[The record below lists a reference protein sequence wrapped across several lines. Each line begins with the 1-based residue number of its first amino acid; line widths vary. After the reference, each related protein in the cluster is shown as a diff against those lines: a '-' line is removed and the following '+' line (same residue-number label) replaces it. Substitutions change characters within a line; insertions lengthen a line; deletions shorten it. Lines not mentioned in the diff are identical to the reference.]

1 VKLFQNILSVL
12 LVTAFFNV
20 VIAKSAHEFFEHG
33 FEHEQEH
40 DHEHQS
46 EICLNKDLNHFHQ
59 HEFAHLDFICDF
71 NFSTSLVAGV
81 FSGFNE
87 IIRYQEIKSKIHF
100 LWLSESLC
108 SRSISLRGPPL
119 YL

>member
-1 VKLFQNILSVL
+1 MKVLKNIFSIL

-33 FEHEQEH
+33 YEHSHEHE
-40 DHEHQS
+40 D

-71 NFSTSLVAGV
+71 NFSVSLFDAV
-81 FSGFNE
+81 FADFDK
-87 IIRYQEIKSKIHF
+87 IIRYQENKIKIHF
-100 LWLSESLC
+100 LWLAKNLC

-119 YL
+119 SV